1 MKRIL
6 FATAAAC
13 LLFAPFS
20 AGAQNGP
27 PAAPETPAQTTT
39 TVRLAEPAAP
49 PAEPAAP
56 SAAPVAPA
64 APSAAAPAL
73 PQQQTAQACQA
84 RTATVFF
91 DSNSVSLNA
100 ESREAVAQTAS
111 GVTPCRVQQVVVTG
125 HADATGDAQYN
136 QALSERRSAAV
147 RDILVAEGVPADA
160 IRIEAQGEAAASGD
174 ASRDRR
180 VDVQIQLATASL

>member
-20 AGAQNGP
+20 AGAQTD
-27 PAAPETPAQTTT
+27 PAAAPPEIPAQTAPS
-39 TVRLAEPAAP
+39 VPLAEPADT
-49 PAEPAAP
+49 PAAP
-56 SAAPVAPA
+56 IAPA
-64 APSAAAPAL
+64 APSAAPAL
-73 PQQQTAQACQA
+73 PQQQTAAACRA

-91 DSNSVSLNA
+91 DTNSVALNA
-100 ESREAVAQTAS
+100 ESREAVADTAS

-125 HADATGDAQYN
+125 HADAAGDAQYN
-136 QALSERRSAAV
+136 QALSERRSEAV
-147 RDILVAEGVPADA
+147 RDILIAQGVPADA
-160 IRIEAQGEAAASGD
+160 IRIEAQGEAQASGD
-174 ASRDRR
+174 PSRDRR